1 MLALLEKL
9 LIQLLKKKSIYM
21 GAKAGLG
28 RQSGKMKHLVTW
40 SICVM
45 DLLPDVEGSPVN
57 VTGSF

>member
-1 MLALLEKL
+1 
-9 LIQLLKKKSIYM
+9 M

-28 RQSGKMKHLVTW
+28 RQSGRMKHLVTW
-40 SICVM
+40 SICVV

>member
-9 LIQLLKKKSIYM
+9 LIQLPKKKVYM

-28 RQSGKMKHLVTW
+28 RQSGRMKRLVTL
-40 SICVM
+40 SIRVM